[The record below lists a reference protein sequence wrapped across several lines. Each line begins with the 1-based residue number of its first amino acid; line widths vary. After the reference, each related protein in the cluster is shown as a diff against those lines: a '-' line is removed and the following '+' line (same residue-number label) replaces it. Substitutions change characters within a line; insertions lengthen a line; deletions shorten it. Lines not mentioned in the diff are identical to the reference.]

1 MNEKQEKAIL
11 EIRRIAKK
19 LNSVSLTSREFEEN
33 SHLSAST
40 VEHWFGNW
48 TKAVEAAGLVPNV
61 GQYQV
66 GHGGELIDD
75 DDLLVEIIRL
85 TEHLGKRPS
94 ERELAAYGKFSKKPY
109 RSRWGSWLKA
119 LEVAYARFGV
129 PTVASSQRTIPN
141 SKQFTLE
148 PKQSDKPTRI
158 TTLRSSRAN
167 KVRYGEPMDFRGLR
181 HAPVNEQG
189 VVYLFGMVS
198 KELGFLV
205 ESVRTAF
212 PDCEGKR
219 CIDDNHQLWEQVLI
233 EFEFRSSNF
242 REHGHSPD
250 GCDVIV
256 CWQHDWQE
264 CPLEVVEL
272 RSAIQRLSTG

>member
-19 LNSVSLTSREFEEN
+19 LNSVSLTRREFEEN

-40 VEHWFGNW
+40 VENWFGNW
-48 TKAVEAAGLVPNV
+48 TKAVEAAGLVPND

-66 GHGGELIDD
+66 GHGGKVIDD
-75 DDLLVEIIRL
+75 HDLLAEIIRL
-85 TEHLGKRPS
+85 TEQLGKRPS
-94 ERELAAYGKFSKKPY
+94 EHELAAHGKFSKKPY
-109 RSRWGSWLKA
+109 RSRWGSWLEA

-129 PTVASSQRTIPN
+129 PAVVNSQPTAPN
-141 SKQFTLE
+141 SKQFTLA
-148 PKQSDKPTRI
+148 PKQSDKPSQM
-158 TTLRSSRAN
+158 TTPRSTRAN
-167 KVRYGEPMDFRGLR
+167 RVRYGEPMDFRGLR

-198 KELGFLV
+198 KELGFLI
-205 ESVRTAF
+205 ESVRTAY

-219 CIDDNHQLWEQVLI
+219 CIDEKQQLWEQVLI

-242 REHGHSPD
+242 REHGHNPND
-250 GCDVIV
+250 CDVIV
-256 CWQHDWQE
+256 CWQHDWQD

>member
-1 MNEKQEKAIL
+1 VNEKQEKAVL

-19 LNSVSLTSREFEEN
+19 LNSASLTRREFEEN
-33 SHLSAST
+33 SYLSAST
-40 VEHWFGNW
+40 VERWFGNW
-48 TKAVEAAGLVPNV
+48 TKAVEAAGLVPND

-75 DDLLVEIIRL
+75 DDLLAEIIRL
-85 TEHLGKRPS
+85 TEQLGKRPT
-94 ERELAAYGKFSKKPY
+94 ERALAAYGKFSARPY

-129 PTVASSQRTIPN
+129 PTVVSIQPNPPN
-141 SKQFTLE
+141 SKQFTLT
-148 PKQSDKPTRI
+148 PKQSNKPLQI
-158 TTLRSSRAN
+158 TTTRSSRTN
-167 KVRYGEPMDFRGLR
+167 RVRYGEPMDFRGLR

-198 KELGFLV
+198 KELGFLI

-219 CIDDNHQLWEQVLI
+219 CIDEKQQLWEQVLI

-242 REHGHSPD
+242 REHGHNSD

-256 CWQHDWQE
+256 CWQHDWQD

-272 RSAIQRLSTG
+272 RSAIQRLSTD